1 VNAGGEALLVV
12 QDLSVV
18 YGKVINALLDVSLRV
33 HRGEIIAI
41 LGANGAGKTTLLKA
55 ISGLAKAA
63 RGSVRFRD
71 REVLGL
77 PAHKIVRLGIA
88 HVPEGRMVVP
98 HFTVKENL
106 LSGGY
111 IIRNRGELKQ
121 AIGGVLEVFPILKTR
136 YDQVAATL
144 SGGEQQMLAIARA
157 LISHPSLLLL
167 DEPSLGLGP
176 IFVDKVMQM
185 VQKINKESGATVIL
199 VEQNAFVALET
210 AHRAYVLENGR
221 ITMAGDAR
229 TLLENVELK
238 ERYLAASCVE

>member
-1 VNAGGEALLVV
+1 MDAAGEALLLV
-12 QDLSVV
+12 QGLSVV

-33 HRGEIIAI
+33 DRGEIIAI

-55 ISGLAKAA
+55 ISGLVRAA
-63 RGSVRFRD
+63 RGSVRFKD

-77 PAHKIVRLGIA
+77 PAHRIVRLGIA

-111 IIRNRGELKQ
+111 IIRTRGDLKQ
-121 AIGGVLEVFPILKTR
+121 AIGGVLEDFPILKTR

-157 LISHPSLLLL
+157 LISHPSLLVL

-176 IFVDKVMQM
+176 LFVDRVMQM
-185 VQKINKESGATVIL
+185 VRKINKENGAAVIL

-221 ITMAGDAR
+221 ITMEGDAQS
-229 TLLENVELK
+229 LLENVELK
-238 ERYLAASCVE
+238 EKYLAASCIE